1 MFIILKV
8 KIIFDEKTTTLIYS
22 KKFSS
27 VKEPYMT
34 WRQTAWSG
42 SYITPSTCRKLV
54 SISTSKA
61 IDTIEYWFSVVTIQ
75 FYNPPT
81 ALTSL

>member
-1 MFIILKV
+1 MKKLPHSSTVRSSHSKRA
-8 KIIFDEKTTTLIYS
+8 IYDLA
-22 KKFSS
+22 
-27 VKEPYMT
+27 T
-34 WRQTAWSG
+34 DWSG